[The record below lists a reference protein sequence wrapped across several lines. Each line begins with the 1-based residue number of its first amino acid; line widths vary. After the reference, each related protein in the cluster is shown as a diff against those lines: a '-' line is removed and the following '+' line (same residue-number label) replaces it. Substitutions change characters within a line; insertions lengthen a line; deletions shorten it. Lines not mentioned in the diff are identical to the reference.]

1 MRIALGADHAGFAL
15 KAHVRRLLGER
26 RQACEDLGPDTGD
39 PVDYPDY
46 AARVARGVA
55 AGAFDRGILICG
67 SGVGM
72 AIAANKVRGVRAAA
86 VTTPDAARLA
96 RRHND
101 ANVLA
106 LGART
111 LPLDVALR
119 IVDAF
124 LTTPFDGGRH
134 QRRVDKIA
142 ALEAEDIEA
151 GSLAPAGALEGAE
164 GTA

>member
-1 MRIALGADHAGFAL
+1 MRIALGADHAGFGL
-15 KAHVRRLLGER
+15 KARVRQLLDERRL
-26 RQACEDLGPDTGD
+26 ACEDLGPDSD
-39 PVDYPDY
+39 ESVDYPDY
-46 AARVARGVA
+46 AVRVARRVA
-55 AGAFDRGILICG
+55 AGSCDRGILICG
-67 SGVGM
+67 SGIGM
-72 AIAANKVRGVRAAA
+72 AIAANKVRGIRAAP

-111 LPLDVALR
+111 LAADAALR

-124 LTTPFDGGRH
+124 LATPFDGGRH

-142 ALEAEDIEA
+142 AVETD
-151 GSLAPAGALEGAE
+151 PAHHPEGVR
-164 GTA
+164 

>member
-1 MRIALGADHAGFAL
+1 MRVALGADHAGFGL
-15 KAHVRRLLGER
+15 KARVRQLLDER
-26 RQACEDLGPDTGD
+26 SVACEDLGSHSDES
-39 PVDYPDY
+39 VDYPDY
-46 AARVARGVA
+46 AVRVARLVA
-55 AGAFDRGILICG
+55 GGSVERGILICG
-67 SGVGM
+67 SGIGM
-72 AIAANKVRGVRAAA
+72 AIAANKVRGIRAAP

-111 LPLDVALR
+111 LAVDAALR

-124 LTTPFDGGRH
+124 LATPFEGGRH

-142 ALEAEDIEA
+142 AVETD
-151 GSLAPAGALEGAE
+151 PAHHLEGVR
-164 GTA
+164 

>member
-1 MRIALGADHAGFAL
+1 M
-15 KAHVRRLLGER
+15 
-26 RQACEDLGPDTGD
+26 
-39 PVDYPDY
+39 
-46 AARVARGVA
+46 RVARRVA
-55 AGAFDRGILICG
+55 AGSCDRGILICG
-67 SGVGM
+67 SGIGM
-72 AIAANKVRGVRAAA
+72 AIAANKVRGIRAAP

-111 LPLDVALR
+111 LAVDAALR

-124 LTTPFDGGRH
+124 LATPFEGGRH

-142 ALEAEDIEA
+142 AVETD
-151 GSLAPAGALEGAE
+151 PAHHLEGVR
-164 GTA
+164 